1 MENKQLEQWVLE
13 SKTDKQKLNNLLEVY
28 KPFIMSCTQRI
39 SGRFL
44 RYGSDDELTIAM
56 MAFTKAVER
65 YIPAHGDF
73 LNFARS
79 IIRSRVIDYYRSQN
93 RHSKKVVYLQQEE
106 EETDDSVEAQASLT
120 VYSEEKCRN
129 DSIKFLAGSLL
140 LLIIAFFSGKNEVFK
155 WIGAIFAL
163 LYREIMYQHALYR
176 ERKKQPLY
184 TVAQRG
190 LRILEIVPDGTAEKM
205 KMKRGEIILTVN
217 GKPVQTEDGIRH
229 VLAKSP
235 TFIWMH
241 TEALNGQIKI
251 YEHKCYPDGVKDL
264 GVILVPKEWE
274 VTYQVDEYENFTII
288 KNIVDKFRFKR

>member
-65 YIPAHGDF
+65 YIPVHGDF

-120 VYSEEKCRN
+120 VYSEEKEREERLLE
-129 DSIKFLAGSLL
+129 IKTLKEKLELFDISFYELENAAPKNRQTKQVCSKIISLL
-140 LLIIAFFSGKNEVFK
+140 HTNCQAREHMLRNKMLPLSLIEKELGIKRKKFERHRKYIIAVLLIMSGDYPYLEEYVK
-155 WIGAIFAL
+155 
-163 LYREIMYQHALYR
+163 
-176 ERKKQPLY
+176 
-184 TVAQRG
+184 G
-190 LRILEIVPDGTAEKM
+190 L
-205 KMKRGEIILTVN
+205 
-217 GKPVQTEDGIRH
+217 
-229 VLAKSP
+229 
-235 TFIWMH
+235 
-241 TEALNGQIKI
+241 
-251 YEHKCYPDGVKDL
+251 
-264 GVILVPKEWE
+264 
-274 VTYQVDEYENFTII
+274 
-288 KNIVDKFRFKR
+288 

>member
-1 MENKQLEQWVLE
+1 M
-13 SKTDKQKLNNLLEVY
+13 
-28 KPFIMSCTQRI
+28 
-39 SGRFL
+39 
-44 RYGSDDELTIAM
+44 
-56 MAFTKAVER
+56 
-65 YIPAHGDF
+65 
-73 LNFARS
+73 
-79 IIRSRVIDYYRSQN
+79 
-93 RHSKKVVYLQQEE
+93 
-106 EETDDSVEAQASLT
+106 
-120 VYSEEKCRN
+120 
-129 DSIKFLAGSLL
+129 
-140 LLIIAFFSGKNEVFK
+140 
-155 WIGAIFAL
+155 
-163 LYREIMYQHALYR
+163 
-176 ERKKQPLY
+176 
-184 TVAQRG
+184 AQRG